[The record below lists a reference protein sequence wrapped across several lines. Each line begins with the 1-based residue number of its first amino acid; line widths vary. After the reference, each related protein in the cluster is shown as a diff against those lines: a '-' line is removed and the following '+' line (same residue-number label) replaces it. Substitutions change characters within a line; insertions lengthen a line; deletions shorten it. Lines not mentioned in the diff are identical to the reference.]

1 MVQNMGL
8 LEGGWGNSSEVLR
21 RGRKM
26 GGGARGALVSWHKL
40 NIEYNTKKT
49 P

>member
-1 MVQNMGL
+1 MYGL
-8 LEGGWGNSSEVLR
+8 FIGGWGNSSEVLR
-21 RGRKM
+21 GVGQKNGGR
-26 GGGARGALVSWHKL
+26 ARGALVSWHKL